1 MNRILKRPMFRMG
14 GSPQFEFQERT
25 TGVLSGLDGPK
36 LNASRTGL
44 AMGGNPNK
52 DVIFPPMSQ
61 QRLAMG
67 LGAGGGRGMQEDG
80 IASLNIT
87 EDETETSESG
97 SGKGKTDKASRLE
110 ELFEEQLRL
119 GKKFAAEDEG
129 RKAGMPGSLSSALMT
144 FGLNLLG
151 QPGGNLAG
159 AIGKAGAPTLAKFQ
173 RAREAERLDK
183 RKSEREMRRDALD
196 RAFDLRQA
204 EIEADAKIKSAG
216 QDEFAFS
223 AAQRRMEDL
232 QGKENTL
239 TDRINELKIKDK
251 DGSISVEEKEELR
264 IKNRDLDNNKELQ
277 RLITKEDKERDEVA
291 VQILKN
297 IPEEY
302 SFEDYKAYKESVE
315 KGGPII
321 YPAGFGQSKADGG
334 RVGYQMGG
342 DVVEDVAMM
351 SESATIAPTAPA
363 QTQDLTYDELRAR
376 LPREITNDVVTLI
389 ATSKQAL
396 SDFANI
402 QTQQDVDN
410 FNQTYNVNLVLPQ
423 EG

>member
-36 LNASRTGL
+36 LNASRTGYQL
-44 AMGGNPNK
+44 GGLGENPNK
-52 DVIFPPMSQ
+52 DIIFPPMSQ
-61 QRLAMG
+61 QMVDLGM
-67 LGAGGGRGMQEDG
+67 GAGGGRDISGIKSLDIVED
-80 IASLNIT
+80 SSNT
-87 EDETETSESG
+87 EETEKNASKKS
-97 SGKGKTDKASRLE
+97 SRLE

-204 EIEADAKIKSAG
+204 EIEADAEIKSAG

-223 AAQRRMEDL
+223 AAQRRMEEL

-239 TDRINELKIKDK
+239 TDRISVLEKKQK
-251 DGSISVEEKEELR
+251 DGTISVEETEELR
-264 IKNRDLDNNKELQ
+264 IKGRDLDNNKELQ
-277 RLITKEDKERDEVA
+277 RLITKEDKEQDEVA

-297 IPEEY
+297 VPEVYTFEEY
-302 SFEDYKAYKESVE
+302 ENWKKNKEYP
-315 KGGPII
+315 KGFT
-321 YPAGFGQSKADGG
+321 AGGKDGG

>member
-52 DVIFPPMSQ
+52 DVLFPPMSDQ
-61 QRLAMG
+61 LKAIG
-67 LGAGGGRGMQEDG
+67 LGAGGGRDISG
-80 IASLNIT
+80 IKSLDII
-87 EDETETSESG
+87 EDETETSEGDS
-97 SGKGKTDKASRLE
+97 SKTDKASRLE
-110 ELFEEQLRL
+110 ELFEEQMRI

-159 AIGKAGAPTLAKFQ
+159 AIGKAGAPALSKFQ
-173 RAREAERLDK
+173 AAREAERLDK
-183 RKSEREMRRDALD
+183 RKTEREMRRDALD
-196 RAFDLRQA
+196 RAFDLREA
-204 EIEADAKIKSAG
+204 EIEADAEVRSELGK
-216 QDEFAFS
+216 DNRFAFEATQDTMKKLQEDEKTLVKEIS
-223 AAQRRMEDL
+223 DLEKKQAAGTITDEEIIMLED
-232 QGKENTL
+232 KKTNKS
-239 TDRINELKIKDK
+239 NN
-251 DGSISVEEKEELR
+251 EEL
-264 IKNRDLDNNKELQ
+264 Q
-277 RLITKEDKERDEVA
+277 VLITKEKKTDPVA
-291 VQILKN
+291 EAILKGVAN
-297 IPEEY
+297 GVFT
-302 SFEDYKAYKESVE
+302 FEDYKIYKETGE
-315 KGGPII
+315 YPKGM
-321 YPAGFGQSKADGG
+321 KDGG
-334 RVGYQMGG
+334 RAGYQMGG
-342 DVVEDVAMM
+342 EVVEDVAMM
-351 SESATIAPTAPA
+351 SESANIAPTAPA

-396 SDFANI
+396 TDFANI

>member
-1 MNRILKRPMFRMG
+1 MNRVLKRPMFRMG

-36 LNASRTGL
+36 LNASRTGYQL
-44 AMGGNPNK
+44 GGLGENPNK
-52 DVIFPPMSQ
+52 DVLFPPMSKQ
-61 QRLAMG
+61 MVDLGM
-67 LGAGGGRGMQEDG
+67 GAGGGRDISGIKSLDIVED
-80 IASLNIT
+80 SSNT
-87 EDETETSESG
+87 EETEKNASKKS
-97 SGKGKTDKASRLE
+97 SRLE

-204 EIEADAKIKSAG
+204 EIEADAEIKSAG

-223 AAQRRMEDL
+223 AAQRRMEEL

-239 TDRINELKIKDK
+239 TDRISVLEKKQK
-251 DGSISVEEKEELR
+251 DGTISVEETEELR
-264 IKNRDLDNNKELQ
+264 IKGRDLDNNKELQ
-277 RLITKEDKERDEVA
+277 RLITKEDKEQDEVA

-297 IPEEY
+297 VPEVYTFEEY
-302 SFEDYKAYKESVE
+302 ENWKKNKEYP
-315 KGGPII
+315 KGFT
-321 YPAGFGQSKADGG
+321 AGGKDGG

>member
-1 MNRILKRPMFRMG
+1 MANRVLKRPMFRMG

-25 TGVLSGLDGPK
+25 TGILSGLDGPK
-36 LNASRTGL
+36 LNASRTG
-44 AMGGNPNK
+44 MKEGG
-52 DVIFPPMSQ
+52 VM
-61 QRLAMG
+61 
-67 LGAGGGRGMQEDG
+67 
-80 IASLNIT
+80 
-87 EDETETSESG
+87 DESESIVFDQMMRDKKIG
-97 SGKGKTDKASRLE
+97 PYSNKAMEESGLFTEGLTGGEITKNNNEIVENLSESYDFDDARSKAERIYGADPE
-110 ELFEEQLRL
+110 TV
-119 GKKFAAEDEG
+119 A
-129 RKAGMPGSLSSALMT
+129 RKQGMPGSLSSALMT

>member
-1 MNRILKRPMFRMG
+1 MNRVLKRPMFRMG

-36 LNASRTGL
+36 LNASRTGYQL
-44 AMGGNPNK
+44 GGLGENPNK
-52 DVIFPPMSQ
+52 DIIFPTMSQ

-67 LGAGGGRGMQEDG
+67 LGAGGGRDMSGIKSLDIVED
-80 IASLNIT
+80 SSNT
-87 EDETETSESG
+87 EETEKNASE
-97 SGKGKTDKASRLE
+97 KRSRLE

-119 GKKFAAEDEG
+119 GKKFAAEDKG

-144 FGLNLLG
+144 FGLNLLA

-159 AIGKAGAPTLAKFQ
+159 AIGKAGAPALTKFQ

-204 EIEADAKIKSAG
+204 EVEADAEIKSAG
-216 QDEFAFS
+216 QDEFAFEAS
-223 AAQRRMEDL
+223 QRRMEDL
-232 QGKENTL
+232 QGKENIL
-239 TDRINELKIKDK
+239 TDRISVLEKKQK
-251 DGSISVEEKEELR
+251 DGTSLSIEETEELR
-264 IKNRDLDNNKELQ
+264 TKKRDLDNNKELQ
-277 RLITKEDKERDEVA
+277 RLITKEDKEQDEVA

-297 IPEEY
+297 VPEVYTFEEY
-302 SFEDYKAYKESVE
+302 KNWKENKV
-315 KGGPII
+315 
-321 YPAGFGQSKADGG
+321 YPQGFSAGKKDGG
-334 RVGYQMGG
+334 RAGYQMGG

-351 SESATIAPTAPA
+351 SESATVAPTAPA

-410 FNQTYNVNLVLPQ
+410 FNQTYNVNLGLPQ

>member
-36 LNASRTGL
+36 LNASRTGYQL
-44 AMGGNPNK
+44 GGLGENPNK
-52 DVIFPPMSQ
+52 DIIFPPMSKQ
-61 QRLAMG
+61 MVDLGM
-67 LGAGGGRGMQEDG
+67 GAGGGRDISGIKSLDIVED
-80 IASLNIT
+80 SSNT
-87 EDETETSESG
+87 EETEKNASE
-97 SGKGKTDKASRLE
+97 KRSRLE

-159 AIGKAGAPTLAKFQ
+159 AIGKAGAPALSKFQ
-173 RAREAERLDK
+173 AAREAERLDK
-183 RKSEREMRRDALD
+183 RKTEREMRRDALD
-196 RAFDLRQA
+196 RAFDLREA
-204 EIEADAKIKSAG
+204 EIEADAEVRSELGK
-216 QDEFAFS
+216 DNRFAFEATQDTMKKLQEDEKTLVKEIS
-223 AAQRRMEDL
+223 DLEKKQAAGTITDEEIIMLED
-232 QGKENTL
+232 KKTNKS
-239 TDRINELKIKDK
+239 NN
-251 DGSISVEEKEELR
+251 EEL
-264 IKNRDLDNNKELQ
+264 Q
-277 RLITKEDKERDEVA
+277 VLITKEKKTDKVA
-291 VQILKN
+291 EAILKGVAN
-297 IPEEY
+297 GVFT
-302 SFEDYKAYKESVE
+302 FEDYKIYKETGE
-315 KGGPII
+315 YPKGM
-321 YPAGFGQSKADGG
+321 KDGG
-334 RVGYQMGG
+334 RAGYQMGG
-342 DVVEDVAMM
+342 EVVEDVAMM
-351 SESATIAPTAPA
+351 SESANIAPTAPA

-396 SDFANI
+396 TDFANI

>member
-1 MNRILKRPMFRMG
+1 MG

-44 AMGGNPNK
+44 ANGGLGENPNK
-52 DVIFPPMSQ
+52 DVLFPPMSQ
-61 QRLAMG
+61 QMVDLGM
-67 LGAGGGRGMQEDG
+67 GAGGGRDMSGIKSLDIVED
-80 IASLNIT
+80 SSNT
-87 EDETETSESG
+87 EETEKNASKKS
-97 SGKGKTDKASRLE
+97 SRLE

-204 EIEADAKIKSAG
+204 EIEADAEIKSAG

-223 AAQRRMEDL
+223 AAQRRMEEL

-239 TDRINELKIKDK
+239 TDRISVLEKKQK
-251 DGSISVEEKEELR
+251 DGTISVEETEELR
-264 IKNRDLDNNKELQ
+264 IKGRDLDNNKELQ
-277 RLITKEDKERDEVA
+277 RLITKEDKEQDEVA

-297 IPEEY
+297 IPEVYTFEEY
-302 SFEDYKAYKESVE
+302 ENWKKNKEYP
-315 KGGPII
+315 KGFT
-321 YPAGFGQSKADGG
+321 AGGKDGG